1 MNGYEIYSLYMGM
14 KMHFTSD
21 SYDFYK
27 YNGVTRGTNPD
38 NFELRKDKYMFH
50 KLARKLKDGEVL
62 PFLLSNFLQD
72 RKAWTR
78 DLVQPEAFD
87 NYRRWCKVRDS
98 LNYTFETDLR
108 TIINAAHDKLSS
120 ADAITNAIKPK
131 ADGSFPTLLVLLLQ
145 KEITIETVCIIHAV
159 THCLNVW
166 DKQYKDNYIYEENVF
181 LIRKY
186 LPFLSLDTG
195 ELKQI
200 AKRVLTDQ

>member
-14 KMHFTSD
+14 KMHFTSK

-50 KLARKLKDGEVL
+50 KLARKLNDGEVL
-62 PFLLSNFLQD
+62 PFLLSNFLVD

-78 DLVQPEAFD
+78 NLVQPEAFD
-87 NYRRWCKVRDS
+87 NYRRWCKTRDS

-108 TIINAAHDKLSS
+108 TILKQGTLTE
-120 ADAITNAIKPK
+120 AIQPK
-131 ADGSFPTLLVLLLQ
+131 ADGEFPTVLVQLLQ
-145 KEITIETVCIIHAV
+145 KEITIETVSIIHAM

-166 DKQYKDNYIYEENVF
+166 DQKYKDNYIYEENVF
-181 LIRKY
+181 VIRKY
-186 LPFLSLDTG
+186 LPFLSLDIK
-195 ELKQI
+195 ELKEI
-200 AKRVLTDQ
+200 AKRVLTET